1 MHGTTRNPGQAA
13 MTKPS
18 RKKVAP
24 ARGTKTSPARRRLPK
39 KAVLSASLRSE
50 DAQLATLV
58 TDLGQ
63 MIEEARRQVAVAANA
78 ALSTLY
84 WQIGS
89 RMRLEVLEG
98 RRGEYGAQIVSAAGR
113 QLEALHGRGFG
124 EKSLR
129 HMLRFAE
136 AFPDFEIVSA
146 LRRQLSWS
154 HFKQLTYIAD
164 DLKRTFY
171 AEMCRMEGWSTR
183 ALAQKIDGMLYERT
197 ALSKKPEQLIRKE
210 LAALR
215 EKGEVTPALILQ
227 DPYML
232 DFLELADTYSEKD
245 LESSI
250 LREIER
256 FLLELGAGFA
266 FVERQKRISLDGDD
280 YYVDLLF
287 FHRRMRRL
295 VAIELKIGDFKPA
308 DSGQME
314 LYLRWLDRHERQPSE
329 QAPLGIILCAGKKR
343 ETVEYL
349 DLDARGIHVA
359 EYLTD
364 LPPREVLEE
373 RLHRAI
379 KAARNRLVVGPSI
392 DADVELA
399 EAALRSRST
408 REKKR

>member
-1 MHGTTRNPGQAA
+1 
-13 MTKPS
+13 MTKPP
-18 RKKVAP
+18 RKKPVKVGAKKAP
-24 ARGTKTSPARRRLPK
+24 PPVRRSPAATAHASTLP
-39 KAVLSASLRSE
+39 APSGAEVA
-50 DAQLATLV
+50 ALV
-58 TDLGQ
+58 RDLGQ
-63 MIEEARRQVAVAANA
+63 MIDAARKDVAVAANA
-78 ALSTLY
+78 ALTTLY
-84 WQIGS
+84 WQLGH
-89 RMRLEVLEG
+89 RVRTQVLEG
-98 RRGEYGAQIVSAAGR
+98 KRAAYGAQIVAAVGR
-113 QLEALHGRGFG
+113 QLETRYGRGFG
-124 EKSLR
+124 EKNLR
-129 HMLRFAE
+129 RMVQFATV
-136 AFPDFEIVSA
+136 FPDAEIVAA
-146 LRRQLSWS
+146 LRRQLGWA
-154 HFKQLTYIAD
+154 HIKLLIP
-164 DLKRTFY
+164 LKDALQREFY
-171 AEMCRMEGWSTR
+171 AELCRLDGWSTR
-183 ALAQKIDGMLYERT
+183 ELADRIDAMLYERT
-197 ALSKKPEQLIRKE
+197 ALSKKPEALIRQE

-215 EKGEVTPALILQ
+215 EKGEVTPALVFQ

-266 FVERQKRISLDGDD
+266 FVERQKRIMLDGDD
-280 YYVDLLF
+280 HYVDLLF

-295 VAIELKIGDFKPA
+295 VAIELKIGDFKAA

-359 EYLTD
+359 EYLTE

-379 KAARNRLVVGPSI
+379 EVARNRLVLGRGL
-392 DADVELA
+392 DAELA
-399 EAALRSRST
+399 APERPTKPRRAPHTRARSSPR
-408 REKKR
+408 RQ